1 MKVRELRDY
10 INNLIEACEAR
21 SMNTRK
27 LVQALLVVVILISV
41 ISGCRRD
48 PVLEELKH
56 LKKKAKAEGYGAV
69 EQRYELALSKWQNR
83 TVDCEPILIT
93 AQLGKLPGNEDMYL
107 RLITFDEDKDIV
119 GIVINEEYTDV
130 NGVKITLNE
139 EYPAFVYRMIRG
151 MLLGPRLLPV
161 QIRDAGQRKNAQR
174 WDKYERG
181 EGIDVNDVWRL
192 KHWRETLP
200 PVWISIPEPNAVKVH
215 VYIYDQAGHKSEP
228 IKLLTSD
235 SIPVSV
241 RKGLS
246 FPDILALIK
255 EITID

>member
-27 LVQALLVVVILISV
+27 LVQALLVVVIMAPA
-41 ISGCRRD
+41 ISGCKRD
-48 PVLEELKH
+48 PVLDDLKH
-56 LKKKAKAEGYGAV
+56 FKEEAKAKGYGAV

-83 TVDCEPILIT
+83 TVDRKPILIT
-93 AQLGKLPGNEDMYL
+93 AGLNKPIGYEDMYL
-107 RLITFDEDKDIV
+107 GLVTFDEDKDVV
-119 GIVINEEYTDV
+119 GLGIREEYADA
-130 NGVKITLNE
+130 NGLKTTLTE
-139 EYPAFVYRMIRG
+139 EYPAFVYRMKPEV
-151 MLLGPRLLPV
+151 LDLRLFPV
-161 QIRDAGQRKNAQR
+161 QIRDAGQRKNEKR
-174 WDKYERG
+174 WDEYIKG
-181 EGIDVNDVWRL
+181 EGIDVNDVRRL

-200 PVWISIPEPNAVKVH
+200 PVWVSNPEPNKVNVF

-241 RKGLS
+241 RKGLY

>member
-1 MKVRELRDY
+1 MKDRELRDY
-10 INNLIEACEAR
+10 ISNLIEACEAR

-27 LVQALLVVVILISV
+27 LVQALLVVVIMVLG
-41 ISGCRRD
+41 ISGCKRD
-48 PVLEELKH
+48 PVLDDLKYFKEEA
-56 LKKKAKAEGYGAV
+56 KAKGYGAV

-83 TVDCEPILIT
+83 TVDSEPILIT
-93 AQLGKLPGNEDMYL
+93 AGLNKPIGYEDMYL
-107 RLITFDEDKDIV
+107 GLVTFDEDMDV
-119 GIVINEEYTDV
+119 LGLGINEEYTDV
-130 NGVKITLNE
+130 NGLKTTLTE
-139 EYPAFVYRMIRG
+139 EYPVFVYRMKPEV
-151 MLLGPRLLPV
+151 LDLRLFPV
-161 QIRDAGQRKNAQR
+161 QIRDAGQRKNEQR
-174 WDKYERG
+174 WDEYIKG
-181 EGIDVNDVWRL
+181 DGIDVNDVRRL

-200 PVWISIPEPNAVKVH
+200 PVWVSNPEPNKVNVF